1 MAMEGDLDIV
11 AKVETSNV
19 MQRFKLF
26 RLLDDCLSPNR
37 TKSNNQTL

>member
-1 MAMEGDLDIV
+1 MTMEGDHGIV

-26 RLLDDCLSPNR
+26 RLLGDRLSPNR
-37 TKSNNQTL
+37 AKSDNQTL

>member
-1 MAMEGDLDIV
+1 MAVEGDLGIV

-26 RLLDDCLSPNR
+26 RFLDDRLSPNP